1 MTMSTVLLRKPFYR
15 ISELFTRWSVTESDI
30 AAFVLKDEL
39 TLSIAVSQLPLHI
52 LEYEEVDDGVWC
64 PIDEK
69 HRFMSGTLD
78 LRRDDAW
85 AILTVGS
92 AGITDFDAPRE
103 RSISYA
109 PGGDDEPLH
118 VEAQSLVV
126 RRDELER
133 FEQAQAAAASLPAVG
148 ASETSTSQER
158 SKQRGA
164 PSRYDVDAFWR
175 EVCRT
180 VHVDGP
186 PLRQGDLVLRL
197 QQWFDRK
204 LGSGNGPDE
213 SWIRKKIA
221 PLWPDIAPEVRSE
234 RRAK

>member
-1 MTMSTVLLRKPFYR
+1 MSHVLLRKPFHR
-15 ISELFTRWSVTESDI
+15 ISELFTRWSVTESDL

-39 TLSIAVSQLPLHI
+39 TLSIAVSQLPI
-52 LEYEEVDDGVWC
+52 DIFDYEEVDDGIWG
-64 PIDEK
+64 PSDEM
-69 HRFMSGTLD
+69 HELFSGTLD
-78 LRRDDAW
+78 LKRDDAW
-85 AILTVGS
+85 VILTVGS
-92 AGITDFDAPRE
+92 AGITDFRSSHE
-103 RSISYA
+103 RRVFYSPDHDGA
-109 PGGDDEPLH
+109 PLH
-118 VEAQSLVV
+118 VEVQSLVV

-133 FEQAQAAAASLPAVG
+133 FEQAQAVAAASPAVVG
-148 ASETSTSQER
+148 DIPASAGKER
-158 SKQRGA
+158 RQQRGA

-175 EVCRT
+175 ETCRT

-186 PLRQGDLVLRL
+186 PPRQGELVLRL